1 MADPTPWVS
10 RRCCRCGSTTAA
22 SWCGRRSEFRRQK
35 ALERLHLVEGLLL
48 AMIDIDEV
56 IQVIRTSDDADAA
69 KSRLI
74 AVFDLD
80 DVQAQYILDL
90 RLRRLTRMSRIELE
104 AERDDLKRR
113 IEELERILASA
124 QELDR
129 VVVDEMDQAVA
140 EYGTP
145 RRTVLLDEAEDGT
158 LTPVTLMETTA

>member
-1 MADPTPWVS
+1 
-10 RRCCRCGSTTAA
+10 
-22 SWCGRRSEFRRQK
+22 
-35 ALERLHLVEGLLL
+35 
-48 AMIDIDEV
+48 MIDIDEV
-56 IQVIRTSDDADAA
+56 IQVIRTSDDADTA